1 LSIAALV
8 FVSTVFAQTEEPPLP
23 SDSTVPVKLAG
34 GAERLWRI
42 SLPEG
47 QTANLEIVEQQSS
60 PSDGSAAQ
68 AKKEVDG
75 LVEKFETVEA
85 EIRRTSP
92 RYAALLET
100 HTLSLADVQ
109 SELKDS
115 QTALAEFWLEEE
127 RSYGWLITMTACQG
141 FELPARRENRSAR
154 TPRLFGFDRP
164 QSHSRRMPLGK
175 MTGLSGAH
183 RLWVVS
189 DGALESLPF
198 AALPAPGSSEPPI
211 VSHRIA
217 RLRSASVLS

>member
-8 FVSTVFAQTEEPPLP
+8 FVSTVFAQTEEPPLH

-42 SLPEG
+42 SLPEV

-115 QTALAEFWLEEE
+115 QTALAEFWLGEE
-127 RSYGWLITMTACQG
+127 RSYGWLITKTACRG
-141 FELPARRENRSAR
+141 FELPARREIEAVARRAYSALTAR
-154 TPRLFGFDRP
+154 NLIRDETAEQMQTRVNASDREFA
-164 QSHSRRMPLGK
+164 QVSAQLSRMLLGK

-183 RLWVVS
+183 RLWV
-189 DGALESLPF
+189 
-198 AALPAPGSSEPPI
+198 
-211 VSHRIA
+211 
-217 RLRSASVLS
+217 

>member
-8 FVSTVFAQTEEPPLP
+8 FVSTVFAQTEEPLLH

-115 QTALAEFWLEEE
+115 QTALAEFWLGEG
-127 RSYGWLITMTACQG
+127 RSYGWLITKTACRG

-164 QSHSRRMPLGK
+164 QSHSRRDCGTDANQGERVRSRVRAGISPAEPHAAGQNDGAVRRAPPLGGERWG
-175 MTGLSGAH
+175 T
-183 RLWVVS
+183 
-189 DGALESLPF
+189 
-198 AALPAPGSSEPPI
+198 
-211 VSHRIA
+211 
-217 RLRSASVLS
+217 